1 MNLTY
6 LIEYGLFVWL
16 SFGLT
21 TLACFLFYL
30 RTKKTLK
37 KYETK
42 YALEIAQ
49 LSIDQKSKILKKSK
63 IANQILVTQDKI
75 V

>member
-1 MNLTY
+1 MNLAY
-6 LIEYGLFVWL
+6 LVEYGTFVWM

-21 TLACFLFYL
+21 TLACFLFYM

-42 YALEIAQ
+42 YALEIEK
-49 LSIDQKSKILKKSK
+49 LSMDQRFKVLEKSK
-63 IANQILVTQDKI
+63 IANQILVAQNKI